1 MVAMFSANKAIEK
14 AALFVRQQSIRGL
27 TELEKFV
34 VPARFSKVETTP
46 FIDAHQFEWDKNVT
60 SQWAKVQSEL
70 KALLAASETIPV
82 WQEVTDEKNLP
93 ITKDDIWRT
102 YFFYVYGHR
111 FEKQCIE
118 CPETARL
125 LAQIPGMKTALFSI
139 LEPGTKITPH
149 RGPYR
154 GVLRYQLALLVP
166 DHGDLGIRVGDQIA
180 TWQEGLSMMFDDTY
194 EHEAWNLSDET
205 RVVLFLDIVRPMK
218 FPFNVINSM
227 IIKII
232 GRSPSVRQIQKRQAA
247 WDRTLA
253 KSSGRSA
260 RSTQTPDSL
269 TG

>member
-1 MVAMFSANKAIEK
+1 MGATLSANKTIEK

-46 FIDAHQFEWDKNVT
+46 FIDLRHFEWDERVT
-60 SQWAKVQSEL
+60 SQWEKVQAEL
-70 KALLAASETIPV
+70 KALLARSETIPV

-93 ITKDDIWRT
+93 ITKEDIWRT
-102 YFFYVYGHR
+102 YFFYVYGQR
-111 FEKQCIE
+111 FEKQCSE

-125 LAQIPGMKTALFSI
+125 LSQIPGMKTALFSI
-139 LEPGTKITPH
+139 LEPGTKLAPH

-166 DHGDLGIRVGDQIA
+166 DHGDLGIRVGHQTA
-180 TWQEGLSMMFDDTY
+180 TWQEGVSMMFDDTY

-205 RVVLFLDIVRPMK
+205 RVVLFLDIVRPMR
-218 FPFNVINSM
+218 FPFNLINSL

-232 GRSPSVRQIQKRQAA
+232 GRSPSVRQIRRRQAE
-247 WDRTLA
+247 WDRTLQKA
-253 KSSGRSA
+253 S
-260 RSTQTPDSL
+260 
-269 TG
+269 